1 MIEKTYPDFPIL
13 LVDDEP
19 DWLGS
24 LSLTLES
31 CAGISNITT
40 CSDSRQ
46 VMAILDANQVG
57 LVLLDLTMPHL
68 SGEELLQQI
77 AERHPE
83 VAAIVISGL
92 NQVETAVRCMRL
104 GAFDYCIKTDEQDR
118 IVGAVLRA
126 VRMVEMRREYQEMSN
141 RLVSRELRNPE
152 AFSAIVTSDRSMLDI
167 FSYVEAV
174 AKSPQPL
181 LITGESGVGKELIA
195 RAAHN
200 LSGCRGKLV
209 TVNVAGL
216 DDTVFADTLFG
227 HVRGAF
233 TGAEQVRRGMVE
245 EANDGTL
252 FLDEIGDLNIP
263 SQVKLLRLLQEGE
276 YFPLGSDLPKRLK
289 ARIIV
294 ATHQNLTEKERSG
307 AFRRD
312 LYYRLK
318 THQVHLP
325 SLRERRGDIALL
337 LDHFLEE
344 AARTLGKKKPTLP
357 KGLAQYLA
365 TYCFPGNVR
374 ELKAMVYDAV
384 SVQHDRI
391 LSMDTFVKSIERLQ
405 SECVASG
412 VATPRRNPFAGF
424 DELPTFS
431 DAAAFLV
438 LEAMDRSG
446 NNQTLAARLLGIS
459 QPALSKRLKMLK
471 ELDFQREETV
481 KTPHHPSL
489 T

>member
-1 MIEKTYPDFPIL
+1 MNEATYPDFGVL

-19 DWLGS
+19 AWLGS

-31 CAGISNITT
+31 CTGISNITT
-40 CSDSRQ
+40 CSDSRE
-46 VMAILDANQVG
+46 VMTILDNGKIG

-68 SGEELLQQI
+68 SGEELLEQI

-83 VAAIVISGL
+83 IVVIVVSGL
-92 NQVETAVRCMRL
+92 NQLETAVRCMKL
-104 GAFDYCIKTDEQDR
+104 GAFDYCVKTDEEDR
-118 IVGAVLRA
+118 IVGGVLRA
-126 VRMVEMRREYQEMSN
+126 VRMVEMRRDYQEMSS
-141 RLVSRELRNPE
+141 RLVSRELRHPE
-152 AFSAIVTSDRSMLDI
+152 AFSPIVTADRSMLAI

-195 RAAHN
+195 KAAHT

-216 DDTVFADTLFG
+216 DDTVFSDTLFG

-245 EANDGTL
+245 EAGDGTL
-252 FLDEIGDLNIP
+252 FLDEIGDLSIP

-294 ATHQNLTEKERSG
+294 ATHQNLSAKEGAG

-312 LYYRLK
+312 LYFRLR

-325 SLRERRGDIALL
+325 PLRERRGDIPLL

-344 AARTLGKKKPTLP
+344 AARTLGRKRPTPP
-357 KGLAQYLA
+357 KGLAQFLA
-365 TYCFPGNVR
+365 TYSFPGNVR

-384 SVQHDRI
+384 SVHHERM
-391 LSMDTFVKSIERLQ
+391 LSMDSFVRAVERAQ
-405 SECVASG
+405 HEAGPG
-412 VATPRRNPFAGF
+412 VATPPKQNPFAGF

-438 LEAMDRSG
+438 MEAMDRASG
-446 NNQTLAARLLGIS
+446 NQTLAARLLGIS

-471 ELDFQREETV
+471 E
-481 KTPHHPSL
+481 
-489 T
+489 

>member
-1 MIEKTYPDFPIL
+1 MKAATYPDFTVL

-31 CAGISNITT
+31 CAGISNIVT
-40 CSDSRQ
+40 CSDSRE
-46 VMAILDANQVG
+46 VMAILDGGQVG

-68 SGEELLQQI
+68 SGEDLLAQI
-77 AERHPE
+77 SEHHPE
-83 VAAIVISGL
+83 IAAIVISGL
-92 NQVETAVRCMRL
+92 NQLETAVRCMKL
-104 GAFDYCIKTDEQDR
+104 GAFDYCVKTDEADR

-126 VRMVEMRREYQEMSN
+126 VKMVEMKREYQEMAS
-141 RLVSRELRNPE
+141 RIVSRELRHPE
-152 AFSAIVTSDRSMLDI
+152 AFAAIVTADRSMLDI

-195 RAAHN
+195 KAAHS

-227 HVRGAF
+227 HVRGAY
-233 TGAEQVRRGMVE
+233 TGAEQARRGMVE
-245 EANDGTL
+245 EAADGTL
-252 FLDEIGDLNIP
+252 FLDEIGDLSIP

-294 ATHQNLTEKERSG
+294 ATHQNLPEKERSG

-312 LYYRLK
+312 LYYRLR
-318 THQVHLP
+318 THQVQLP
-325 SLRERRGDIALL
+325 SLRERRGDIAPL

-344 AARTLGKKKPTLP
+344 AAQALGKKKPTPP

-374 ELKAMVYDAV
+374 ELKALIYDAV
-384 SVQHDRI
+384 SVNRERM
-391 LSMDTFVKSIERLQ
+391 LSMDTFIKAIERLQ
-405 SECVASG
+405 SQCAPTGAGSS
-412 VATPRRNPFAGF
+412 RQNPFSGF
-424 DELPTFS
+424 DDLPTFS

-438 LEAMDRSG
+438 LEALERASG
-446 NNQTLAARLLGIS
+446 NQTLAARLLGIS

-471 ELDFQREETV
+471 ESRTFGTLSADET
-481 KTPHHPSL
+481 T
-489 T
+489 